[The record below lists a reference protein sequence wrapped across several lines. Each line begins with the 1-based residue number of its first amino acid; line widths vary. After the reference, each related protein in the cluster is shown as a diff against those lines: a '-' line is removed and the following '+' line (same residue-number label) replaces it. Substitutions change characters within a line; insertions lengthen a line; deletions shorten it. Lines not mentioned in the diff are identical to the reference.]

1 MIRGRDRSESVETVF
16 IGRSPAAR
24 RRQRSPSRGT
34 PTEAPSLSAR
44 IEGSAI
50 GPILAAAEGVSSR
63 LDRPST
69 RTEILVGRSLAMC
82 VHPYA
87 AWRSHSARGRLL
99 VFAAYLGASYVLI
112 LGGLLVSF

>member
-1 MIRGRDRSESVETVF
+1 MAAPFALTTETKF
-16 IGRSPAAR
+16 AATADFSRNAIIKR
-24 RRQRSPSRGT
+24 RHRR
-34 PTEAPSLSAR
+34 
-44 IEGSAI
+44 SAI
-50 GPILAAAEGVSSR
+50 GPILAATEGVSSK